1 MKYELV
7 HDTLIFV
14 ALLLLG
20 ASRTA
25 AAADWSPDG
34 KKLLFWSDWN
44 GNLEGYAVDIDGTGL
59 VNLTDHPAEDANP
72 VWSPDARRIA
82 FYSKRDG
89 NGEIYIMNSDG
100 SGAKNLTNH
109 SAQDFNPAWSSDG
122 AMVAFQSYRDGHG
135 QIYTMTADGTDARNI
150 SNNEFVETNPH
161 WSPDDSQIVYVSIR
175 NGSRGIY
182 SMNSDGSNQTLLLE
196 RKWMN
201 FLNPKWSPD
210 GHKIVFCSLF
220 DDIDHER
227 GAIYV
232 MKKDGTD
239 IQKIT
244 GDDNYN
250 FNPFFSPD
258 SSKIAYNLSDNNAA
272 ISIHVMDVDGSNSR
286 LVSDGTPDSN

>member
-1 MKYELV
+1 MKYRFIRNV
-7 HDTLIFV
+7 LILA
-14 ALLLLG
+14 ALPLLA
-20 ASRTA
+20 ASLTVV
-25 AAADWSPDG
+25 AADWSPDG

-44 GNLEGYAVDIDGTGL
+44 GNLEGYAVNIDGTGL
-59 VNLTDHPAEDANP
+59 VNLTEHPAEDANP

-82 FYSKRDG
+82 FYSIRDG
-89 NGEIYIMNSDG
+89 NGEIYVMNSDG
-100 SGAKNLTNH
+100 TGTKNLTNH
-109 SAQDFNPAWSSDG
+109 VAHDFNPAWSANGD
-122 AMVAFQSYRDGHG
+122 MLVFQSYRDGHG
-135 QIYTMTADGTDARNI
+135 QIYTMTADGTSAKNI
-150 SNNEFVETNPH
+150 SNNNFVETNPH

-182 SMNSDGSNQTLLLE
+182 SMNLDGSNQTLLLE

-210 GHKIVFCSLF
+210 GNMIVFHSLF

-239 IQKIT
+239 IRKIT
-244 GDDNYN
+244 GDDTYN

-258 SSKIAYNLSDNNAA
+258 SRGIAYNIGDNDDA
-272 ISIHVMDVDGSNSR
+272 ISIHVMDADGSNSR
-286 LVSDGTPDSN
+286 LVSDGTPNIN